1 MLEHKLNTHRNKF
14 VAYRDKI
21 LELWRVTSQEP
32 LSDFEALIRDN
43 RVEQLTL
50 SSSTLDHMQESLNKV
65 SLVFN
70 EISELSEEA
79 RRDIISLWRR
89 LETPQEEQDLIT
101 SKLTE
106 VSAKVSLATFHD
118 LIYIII
124 IQ

>member
-14 VAYRDKI
+14 VAYRDNI
-21 LELWRVTSQEP
+21 LKLWLVSSQEP
-32 LSDFEALIRDN
+32 LSDFEALVRDN
-43 RVEQLTL
+43 RVKQLTL